1 MSVSQAAERARILL
15 LEDNPGDARL
25 VRAILEE
32 DADEDFEIVHVTRLS
47 DAEGRLQRGDCDAA
61 LVDLG
66 LPDSSGLETLTTL
79 HRGFESVP
87 LVVLTGHDDD
97 ETRRQALSLGA
108 ADWLPKHDLDGGR
121 LARSIDSAITRSR
134 LSDALRAGKR
144 HAHENEIRLLE
155 FIVDAFEPIV
165 VLSDTRHVLFANPAA
180 GAALGARP
188 DRLIGRYMPL
198 PVGHDRETA
207 ANDVQAELPEASSVR
222 SFRVHWNERP
232 AWLVAFGTMPR
243 RLPAPA
249 SSSQSMSRA
258 RLQSAGELAA
268 QASDIQA
275 RARFVKSATAA
286 FCDHVEKALDLLRT
300 WPNLRF
306 EGETRAL
313 LVELLEGAMGTAR
326 VGAAEVDRI
335 DRSSSC
341 MIRCLGRTR
350 RMHERSGLDAL
361 VQAACDRV
369 RGRLPP
375 SVRLQF
381 RARATGVFVEWS
393 DEVIGLTEDLI
404 SGLAALAGHHCPDG
418 VELHLETRGRLSG
431 CTLSLSLEPRV
442 AGREVCA
449 LIVESLVASPRNGH
463 DALTAATRELHALQ
477 GDLRVGERIDGG
489 VWIEVHLP

>member
-1 MSVSQAAERARILL
+1 VGPAVERARILL

-32 DADEDFEIVHVTRLS
+32 DSEEDFEIIHVTRLA

-66 LPDSSGLETLTTL
+66 LPDSKGLETLTTL
-79 HRGFESVP
+79 HREFEGVP
-87 LVVLTGHDDD
+87 LVVLTGYDDE

-108 ADWLPKHDLDGGR
+108 ADWLPKDDLDGGR

-144 HAHENEIRLLE
+144 HGHENEIRLLE
-155 FIVDAFEPIV
+155 FIVDAFEPIL

-188 DRLIGRYMPL
+188 DRLIGRYLPL
-198 PVGHDRETA
+198 PVGHARETA
-207 ANDVQAELPEASSVR
+207 ATDESLEIAEGASVR

-232 AWLVAFGTMPR
+232 AWLVAFGTPPR
-243 RLPAPA
+243 RLPSSA
-249 SSSQSMSRA
+249 SASQSMSRA

-268 QASDIQA
+268 QASDVQA
-275 RARFVKSATAA
+275 RARFAKSATAA
-286 FCDHVEKALDLLRT
+286 VGDHVEKALDLVRQ
-300 WPNLRF
+300 WPKHRS
-306 EGETRAL
+306 GSETRAL
-313 LVELLEGAMGTAR
+313 LVELLEGALGTAR
-326 VGAAEVDRI
+326 VTSAEVDRI
-335 DRSSSC
+335 DRASTS

-361 VQAACDRV
+361 VQSACDRV
-369 RGRLPP
+369 RGRLPAA
-375 SVRLQF
+375 VRLQF
-381 RARATGVFVEWS
+381 RGRASGVFVEWS
-393 DEVIGLTEDLI
+393 DEVVGLTEDLI
-404 SGLAALAGHHCPDG
+404 SGLADLAARHCPTG

-431 CTLSLSLEPRV
+431 CTLSVSLEPREP
-442 AGREVCA
+442 GREACA
-449 LIVESLVASPRNGH
+449 LIVESLVAAPRHGH
-463 DALTAATRELHALQ
+463 DALAAATRELRALE
-477 GDLRVGERIDGG
+477 GDLSVGESIDGG